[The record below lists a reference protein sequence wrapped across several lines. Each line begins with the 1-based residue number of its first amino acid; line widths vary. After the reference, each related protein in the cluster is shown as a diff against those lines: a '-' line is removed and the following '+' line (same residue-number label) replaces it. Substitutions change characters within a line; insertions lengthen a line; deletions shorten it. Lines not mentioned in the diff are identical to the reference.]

1 MTATLA
7 IVPSKSFFISSRT
20 VYSCRPTLEIL
31 CSSAKAFVESELRTA
46 VATDVSINVR
56 RFMRRLYTKHSC
68 RYATNNWRRKRKS
81 KKPPENIERLFPLV
95 WLDPRKPQA
104 LPSASSFL
112 GGKLEL
118 NPQAKLHDSRQV

>member
-1 MTATLA
+1 MPATLA

-31 CSSAKAFVESELRTA
+31 CSSAKAFVESEVKTA

-56 RFMRRLYTKHSC
+56 RFMWRLYTKRSC
-68 RYATNNWRRKRKS
+68 GNATNNCASREKRKS
-81 KKPPENIERLFPLV
+81 L
-95 WLDPRKPQA
+95 PRTSGGFFLGVTGPKEA
-104 LPSASSFL
+104 PSAASSLL

-118 NPQAKLHDSRQV
+118 EPQAKLHDSRQV